1 MLVYVL
7 SMDGDPLDPTHPAK
21 ARILLK
27 NKKAKVVR
35 RLPFTIKL
43 TYEIKNPKTQ
53 KYTLGVDT
61 GFSKLGTAVINEKD
75 EVVYLSEVILRND
88 IKKIMK
94 NRSETRRARRNR
106 NTRYRKPR
114 WLNRKNSIRKDRY
127 APTLIS
133 KFNSHMKEIKFIKSI
148 LPISKIN
155 LELAKFDNH
164 ALSNPLVKNNKWMY
178 QKGLKFGFAN
188 TKAFVLNR
196 DKYACQH
203 CKTKQGTLEVHHII
217 FRSNG
222 GSDEPDNL
230 ITLCRNCH
238 RELHLG
244 KFSLKNTK
252 GLKRKNAQ
260 AAATQMNVLRSMIIK
275 KFNLHFNLQFTETYG
290 FITKEVRQ
298 YLNLPK
304 EHYFDGVAICY
315 CDKIN
320 KNNIFFKTNLV
331 QIKRCINKGNY
342 KQQEFR
348 NGKMVNLPRAK
359 IQGFKK
365 YDTVKYFGKRCFIK
379 GRMSKG
385 FAALADINLNIIDFS
400 FLGRGRKTPKLQNLK
415 RISSRKSWITDQKI
429 IQNI

>member
-7 SMDGDPLDPTHPAK
+7 GMDGDPLDPTHPAK

-27 NKKAKVVR
+27 QKKAKVVR

-43 TYEIKNPKTQ
+43 TYEIKNPKKQ

-75 EVVYLSEVILRND
+75 EVVYLSEVTLRND
-88 IKKIMK
+88 IKNIMK
-94 NRSETRRARRNR
+94 NRNQTRRMRRSR

-148 LPISKIN
+148 LPISTIN

-164 ALSNPLVKNNKWMY
+164 ALSNPLVKYNKWMY

-196 DKYACQH
+196 DKYTCQH
-203 CKTKQGTLEVHHII
+203 CKTKQGTLEVHHIV
-217 FRSNG
+217 FRNNG

-230 ITLCRNCH
+230 ITLCRHCH
-238 RELHLG
+238 RELHSG
-244 KFSLKNTK
+244 KINLNIK
-252 GLKRKNAQ
+252 GLKRKNKQ
-260 AAATQMNVLRSMIIK
+260 AAATQMNILRSMIIK
-275 KFNLHFNLQFTETYG
+275 KSNLHFTETYG

-304 EHYFDGVAICY
+304 EHYFDGIAICY
-315 CDKIN
+315 CNKIN

-331 QIKRCINKGNY
+331 QLKRCTSKGDY
-342 KQQEFR
+342 KRQEFR
-348 NGKMVNLPRAK
+348 RGKMLNLPKAK
-359 IQGFKK
+359 IQGFRK
-365 YDTVKYFGKRCFIK
+365 YDTVKYFGKRYFIR
-379 GRMSKG
+379 GRMSIG
-385 FAALADINLNIIDFS
+385 FVILADIDLNKIDFS
-400 FLGRGRKTPKLQNLK
+400 FLGKGRKTPKLQNLK
-415 RISSRKSWITDQKI
+415 RISSRKSWIIDQKI

>member
-7 SMDGDPLDPTHPAK
+7 GMDEDPLDPTHPAK

-27 NKKAKVVR
+27 QNKAKVVR

-53 KYTLGVDT
+53 KYILGIDT
-61 GFSKLGTAVINEKD
+61 GFSKLGTAVINKKD
-75 EVVYLSEVILRND
+75 EVVYLSEVTLRND
-88 IKKIMK
+88 IKNIMT
-94 NRSETRRARRNR
+94 NRSGTRRARRNR

-114 WLNRKNSIRKDRY
+114 WLNRKNSIKTDRY
-127 APTLIS
+127 PPTMIS

-164 ALSNPLVKNNKWMY
+164 ALNNPLVKNNKWMY

-196 DKYACQH
+196 DKYTCQH
-203 CKTKQGTLEVHHII
+203 CKTKQDTLEVHHIV

-230 ITLCRNCH
+230 ITLCRHCH

-244 KFSLKNTK
+244 KINLQNIK
-252 GLKRKNAQ
+252 GLKRKNKQ
-260 AAATQMNVLRSMIIK
+260 AAATQMNILRSMIIK
-275 KFNLHFNLQFTETYG
+275 KSNLHFTETYG

-320 KNNIFFKTNLV
+320 ENKIFFKTNLV
-331 QIKRCINKGNY
+331 NLKRCTSKGDY
-342 KQQEFR
+342 KRQEFR
-348 NGKMVNLPRAK
+348 RGKMLNLPKAK
-359 IQGFKK
+359 IQGFRK
-365 YDTVKYFGKRCFIK
+365 YDAVKYFGKRYFIR
-379 GRMSKG
+379 GRMSIG
-385 FAALADINLNIIDFS
+385 FVILADIDLNKIDFS
-400 FLGRGRKTPKLQNLK
+400 FLGKGRKTPKLQNLK
-415 RISSRKSWITDQKI
+415 RISSRKSWIIDQKI

>member
-27 NKKAKVVR
+27 RKKAKVVR

-43 TYEIKNPKTQ
+43 TYDIKNPKTQ

-61 GFSKLGTAVINEKD
+61 GFLKLGTAVINEKD
-75 EVVYLSEVILRND
+75 EVVYLSEVTLRNN
-88 IKKIMK
+88 IKKIMT
-94 NRSETRRARRNR
+94 NRSGTRRARRNR

-114 WLNRKNSIRKDRY
+114 WLNRKNSIKTDRY
-127 APTLIS
+127 PPTMVS
-133 KFNSHMKEIKFIKSI
+133 KYNSHLKEIAFIKSI

-164 ALSNPLVKNNKWMY
+164 ALNNPLVKYNKWMY

-188 TKAFVLNR
+188 TKAFILNR
-196 DKYACQH
+196 DKYTCQH
-203 CKTKQGTLEVHHII
+203 CKTKQGTLEVHHIV

-230 ITLCRNCH
+230 ITLCRHCH

-244 KFSLKNTK
+244 KINLNIK
-252 GLKRKNAQ
+252 GLERKNKQ
-260 AAATQMNVLRSMIIK
+260 AATTQMNILRSIIIK
-275 KFNLHFNLQFTETYG
+275 KFNLPFTETYG

-315 CDKIN
+315 CDKVN
-320 KNNIFFKTNLV
+320 KNKIFFKTNLV
-331 QIKRCINKGNY
+331 NLKRCISKGSY
-342 KQQEFR
+342 KRQKFTR
-348 NGKMVNLPRAK
+348 GKMINLPK
-359 IQGFKK
+359 GKMQGFKR
-365 YDTVKYFGKRCFIK
+365 YDTVEYFGKRYFIMS
-379 GRMSKG
+379 RMSSG
-385 FAALADINLNIIDFS
+385 FATLVDIDLNKIDFS
-400 FLGRGRKTPKLQNLK
+400 FLGRGRKTPKLKNLE
-415 RISSRKSWITDQKI
+415 RASARKSWITDQKI

>member
-7 SMDGDPLDPTHPAK
+7 GMDGDPLDPTHPAK

-27 NKKAKVVR
+27 NKKAKVIR

-43 TYEIKNPKTQ
+43 TYEIENPKTQ

-61 GFSKLGTAVINEKD
+61 GFLKLGTAVINEKD
-75 EVVYLSEVILRND
+75 EVVYLSEVTLRND

-94 NRSETRRARRNR
+94 DRSQNRRMRRTR

-127 APTLIS
+127 PPTMIS
-133 KFNSHMKEIKFIKSI
+133 KFNSHIKEINFIKSI

-164 ALSNPLVKNNKWMY
+164 ALSNPLVKYNKWMY

-188 TKAFVLNR
+188 TKAFILNR
-196 DKYACQH
+196 DKYTCQH

-252 GLKRKNAQ
+252 GLKRKNKQ
-260 AAATQMNVLRSMIIK
+260 AAATQMNILRSMIIK
-275 KFNLHFNLQFTETYG
+275 KFKLNFTETYG

-304 EHYFDGVAICY
+304 EHYFDGIAICY

-331 QIKRCINKGNY
+331 QLKRCTSKGDY
-342 KQQEFR
+342 KRQEFR
-348 NGKMVNLPRAK
+348 RGKMLNLTKAK
-359 IQGFKK
+359 TQGFRR
-365 YDTVKYFGKRCFIK
+365 YDTVKYFGKRYFI
-379 GRMSKG
+379 GSRNSQG
-385 FAALADINLNIIDFS
+385 YALLVDINLNKIDFS
-400 FLGRGRKTPKLQNLK
+400 FLGRGRKIPKLQNLK
-415 RISSRKSWITDQKI
+415 RINSRRSWITDQKI
-429 IQNI
+429 INIKKHM

>member
-43 TYEIKNPKTQ
+43 TYEIKNPKIQ

-75 EVVYLSEVILRND
+75 EVVYLSEVTLRND
-88 IKKIMK
+88 IKNIMQ
-94 NRSETRRARRNR
+94 NRSENRRGRRNR

-148 LPISKIN
+148 LPISTIN

-164 ALSNPLVKNNKWMY
+164 ALSNPLVKYNKWMY

-196 DKYACQH
+196 DKYTCQH

-217 FRSNG
+217 FRRNG

-230 ITLCRNCH
+230 ITLCRQCH
-238 RELHLG
+238 RDLHLE
-244 KFSLKNTK
+244 KISLKNTK
-252 GLKRKNAQ
+252 GLKRKNKQ

-275 KFNLHFNLQFTETYG
+275 KFNLHFNLNFTETYG
-290 FITKEVRQ
+290 FLTKEVRQ

-315 CDKIN
+315 CNKVN
-320 KNNIFFKTNLV
+320 KNKVFFKTNLV
-331 QIKRCINKGNY
+331 QLKRCTSKGDY
-342 KQQEFR
+342 RRQEFR
-348 NGKMVNLPRAK
+348 RGKMLNLTKAK
-359 IQGFKK
+359 TQGFRR
-365 YDTVKYFGKRCFIK
+365 YDTIKYFGKRYFI
-379 GRMSKG
+379 GSRNSKG
-385 FAALADINLNIIDFS
+385 YALLVDINLNKIDFS
-400 FLGRGRKTPKLQNLK
+400 FLGKGRKIPKLQNLK
-415 RISSRKSWITDQKI
+415 RTNSRRSWITDQKI